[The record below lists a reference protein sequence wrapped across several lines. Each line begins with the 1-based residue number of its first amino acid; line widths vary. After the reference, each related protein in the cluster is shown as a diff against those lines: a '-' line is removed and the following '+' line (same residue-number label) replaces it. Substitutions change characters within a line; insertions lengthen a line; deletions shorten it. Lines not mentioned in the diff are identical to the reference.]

1 MMSFGGSK
9 QSSKSFKHQK
19 HPGEHERR
27 RSEEADIG
35 AKGAIVWR
43 DSDST
48 ILSKMFE
55 MIKELKE
62 EVNAMKFEIR
72 EIKSALQPNPGPG
85 MVTSAKEARLEDSH
99 SFVTTILYDIWDG
112 ITSFFH
118 VTSNHKQTDPQKD
131 AEIADL
137 KIRLAAA
144 TEMLNRYTVQAV
156 ENLESKGSFTQ
167 ISEPYQEAISSIDQL
182 WRTEYMY
189 TMKEIKDY
197 FPKYNFQ
204 TGLKHPEEFLQ
215 VILTSALQDTFDYA
229 RSRIISLLTARFEAD
244 LSRHQRKE
252 RFEDQ
257 QVQDIIS
264 QVYDQMKTH
273 GIKVRDNNMDV
284 VNGYFE
290 AIFNEKP
297 GKETG
302 WLQTF
307 KRYKF
312 IQIKLLE
319 SEQSETSEKKIF
331 LTESSQH
338 FLNSLGRYTNAVMMT
353 VKSTSTYHASG
364 NATSKAIWKL
374 LCLPNPILLQSS
386 DFQSCEKTL
395 TCYEEDKHQYISGMI
410 RQPIHNQVCAFARPV
425 VINTAEGSVI
435 SKAVVIVK

>member
-85 MVTSAKEARLEDSH
+85 MVTSAKEARL
-99 SFVTTILYDIWDG
+99 
-112 ITSFFH
+112 
-118 VTSNHKQTDPQKD
+118 HKQTDPQKD